1 MASSASSRMTLA
13 CPARAEAAESPA
25 MPPPTTSTSAVA
37 TDLFLPAQWQEFL
50 ELYSSLQIFPE
61 IMGRAAICTAL
72 RAKCDEHLCLLQRRF
87 PVQGDKLLTK
97 PLLFASDAFDQGAM
111 GLFGIH

>member
-1 MASSASSRMTLA
+1 
-13 CPARAEAAESPA
+13 
-25 MPPPTTSTSAVA
+25 
-37 TDLFLPAQWQEFL
+37 
-50 ELYSSLQIFPE
+50 
-61 IMGRAAICTAL
+61 MGRAAICTAL

-111 GLFGIH
+111 GLFGIHSVADCLFRIPRGVADKVPV